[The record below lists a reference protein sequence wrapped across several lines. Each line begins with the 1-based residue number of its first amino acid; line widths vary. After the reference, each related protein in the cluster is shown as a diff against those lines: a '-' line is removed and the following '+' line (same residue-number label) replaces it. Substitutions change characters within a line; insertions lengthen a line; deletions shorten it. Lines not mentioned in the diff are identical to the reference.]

1 MDFEDGQW
9 GLITCMET
17 EADPVHEAS
26 ALRARIEAE
35 ADPADVALLDA
46 AEGSGGYPALVTDS
60 GGVEGNV

>member
-1 MDFEDGQW
+1 MG
-9 GLITCMET
+9 T